1 MNVKSRFDTEE
12 PVSKNAGQKHMRGM
26 CGTPFEMI
34 SGPGRVDVSA
44 MRVPKFVEA
53 VFQALG
59 WKTRAQ
65 NTSDR
70 QN

>member
-12 PVSKNAGQKHMRGM
+12 PERKNAGQQHMRGM
-26 CGTPFEMI
+26 CATPFEMI

-53 VFQALG
+53 AFRALG
-59 WKTRAQ
+59 WKTRSQ
-65 NTSDR
+65 KLSECQD
-70 QN
+70 

>member
-12 PVSKNAGQKHMRGM
+12 PERENDGQQHMRGM
-26 CGTPFEMI
+26 CATPFEMI

-53 VFQALG
+53 AFRALG
-59 WKTRAQ
+59 WKTRPANPSNGQ
-65 NTSDR
+65 D
-70 QN
+70 